1 MMIVNNNKTLGDS
14 EDGRGLFDL
23 SGRVALVTGGASWLG
38 EPMSRGLAESGA
50 HVIVVGRTLE
60 PLQVLVSDL
69 ADAGH
74 SAEACSMD
82 IRDEAATVALIQ
94 HITDKHGR
102 LDILVNNASAGYP
115 GEKGLDAPEAAFA
128 DSTDI
133 HLTAAWRLIKGTLP
147 LFRNAVAACGDASI
161 INISSMYGQVSPDPR
176 VYAETGQPP
185 NPPYYGAAKAGL
197 IQLTRWLSTNLGP
210 DGIRVNSISPGPFP
224 QWNARERAPDFVEK
238 LDRKTALGRVGERH
252 EVKGVAVFLASH
264 EASYVT
270 GTDIRVDGGWMS
282 W

>member
-1 MMIVNNNKTLGDS
+1 MVVNNNMVGGDAGDS
-14 EDGRGLFDL
+14 RGLFDL

-50 HVIVVGRTLE
+50 RVIVVGRTHE
-60 PLQVLVSDL
+60 PLQALVSEL
-69 ADAGH
+69 TDAGY
-74 SAEACSMD
+74 SAEAYSMD
-82 IRDEAATVALIQ
+82 IRDEAATAALIQ
-94 HITDKHGR
+94 HIDDTHGR
-102 LDILVNNASAGYP
+102 LDILVNNASAGYS

-128 DSTDI
+128 DSTEI

-147 LFRNAVAACGDASI
+147 LFKNAVAACGDASI

-176 VYAETGQPP
+176 VYVEAGQPP

-197 IQLTRWLSTNLGP
+197 IQLTRWLSVNLGP
-210 DGIRVNSISPGPFP
+210 DNIRVNSISPGPFP
-224 QWNARERAPDFVEK
+224 QWGARDRAPDFVEL
-238 LDRKTALGRVGERH
+238 LDKKTALGRVGERH